1 MPTAQGNWFGDWQK
15 KGGVWNDA
23 RSIHPRDH
31 CRAQVTREASAH
43 ETQVGSQPEWD
54 LFTAQ
59 RMKAAQQVSDEE
71 LEAARE
77 KWRRKKRNA

>member
-1 MPTAQGNWFGDWQK
+1 MTRGQFIHEIIAERK
-15 KGGVWNDA
+15 LREKLA
-23 RSIHPRDH
+23 RM
-31 CRAQVTREASAH
+31 

-77 KWRRKKRNA
+77 KWRKEKKA